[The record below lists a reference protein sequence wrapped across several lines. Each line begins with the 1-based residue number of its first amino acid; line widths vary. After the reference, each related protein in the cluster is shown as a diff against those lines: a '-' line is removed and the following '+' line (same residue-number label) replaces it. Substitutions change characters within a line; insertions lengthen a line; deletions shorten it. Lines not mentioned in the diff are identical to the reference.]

1 MLAKLRSQLTYANV
15 MATIAVFLAMGG
27 GAYALTIPRNSVG
40 SGQIKANA
48 VDTVEIK
55 NNAVTSPKVRNGSLL
70 EDDFRRGELP
80 RGAKG
85 DKGDPGPQGPQGPQG
100 AQGLLGEKGEKG
112 DKGDPGSAAS
122 DSDTLDGLDSL
133 QFMRS
138 NVSDAF
144 TGGLL
149 DVTQDLEVGGIGR
162 IPSLRSLTDGSMNVR
177 SDQVLNFHV
186 DDDNDLADDGGA
198 FVMRVTKN
206 GLDGA
211 AILMALTE
219 TGQLETIGPIR
230 STGDLTSGGGGNVVS
245 TGGDFVGGNDPTKL
259 ISRQGTE
266 LHVDFNG
273 STADTGTAEPL
284 DVFRNGSTAAADRLM
299 RLDQGG
305 DLSALGDLAA
315 AGNVTSA
322 GQFRHPT
329 SGDTTLFS
337 IADVLLDSGANTEVQ
352 ADGTATMSIDHN
364 NNSAD
369 TSTTS
374 RFQVMR
380 NGSTLDA
387 DRLLD
392 VRQNGDLIAL
402 GNVQANGHLLGPDAS
417 AARLRGD
424 TDTQLVIDDD
434 NSAADNTA
442 SDEFSIHHNS
452 NGGQNNDSNQLM
464 DLKEN
469 GDMAIR
475 GTLSQNVD
483 FDLAE
488 AFVRRGEI
496 RPGDIVRVDPNRPD
510 GVIRTSSARDSGAIG
525 VASSDPGIILGGTM
539 DAASLEEGWGKP
551 MLERFR
557 KAQPDLEAEVL
568 AVHPALRNDRGA
580 LEEQALG
587 LFKERNFVR
596 VALAGRLPV
605 RADASFGAI
614 EAGDPLTP
622 SPIPGVAMKADG
634 PGPIIGT
641 ALEGLDEGR
650 GEVKLFA
657 NRSWSG
663 SGAPAAD
670 DGPDGGPVAGFWAA
684 LLKASIALAFLLL
697 AAGTALA
704 LNRVRVRTV
713 T

>member
-1 MLAKLRSQLTYANV
+1 MS
-15 MATIAVFLAMGG
+15 
-27 GAYALTIPRNSVG
+27 S
-40 SGQIKANA
+40 
-48 VDTVEIK
+48 
-55 NNAVTSPKVRNGSLL
+55 
-70 EDDFRRGELP
+70 
-80 RGAKG
+80 
-85 DKGDPGPQGPQGPQG
+85 
-100 AQGLLGEKGEKG
+100 
-112 DKGDPGSAAS
+112 
-122 DSDTLDGLDSL
+122 
-133 QFMRS
+133 
-138 NVSDAF
+138 
-144 TGGLL
+144 
-149 DVTQDLEVGGIGR
+149 
-162 IPSLRSLTDGSMNVR
+162 
-177 SDQVLNFHV
+177 
-186 DDDNDLADDGGA
+186 
-198 FVMRVTKN
+198 
-206 GLDGA
+206 
-211 AILMALTE
+211 
-219 TGQLETIGPIR
+219 
-230 STGDLTSGGGGNVVS
+230 
-245 TGGDFVGGNDPTKL
+245 GGDFVGGNDATRL
-259 ISRQGTE
+259 VSRQGTE

-273 STADTGTAEPL
+273 STADTGIAEPL
-284 DVFRNGSTAAADRLM
+284 DVFRNGSTAAVDRLL
-299 RLDQGG
+299 RLDQSG
-305 DLSALGDLAA
+305 DLSALGDVSS
-315 AGNVTSA
+315 AGNVVSS
-322 GQFRHPT
+322 GQFRHP
-329 SGDTTLFS
+329 SSDTTLFS
-337 IADVLLDSGANTEVQ
+337 IQDVLLDSGANTEVQ

-364 NNSAD
+364 NNSTD

-380 NGSTLDA
+380 NGSTLDV

-402 GNVQANGHLLGPDAS
+402 GNVQANGHLLGPNAS
-417 AARLRGD
+417 GARLRGD
-424 TDTQLVIDDD
+424 TDLQLVIDDD
-434 NSAADNTA
+434 NSAADNTTT
-442 SDEFSIHHNS
+442 DEFSIHHNS

-475 GTLSQNVD
+475 GTLSQNID

-557 KAQPDLEAEVL
+557 KAQPELEAEVL
-568 AVHPALRNDRGA
+568 AVHPALRDDRGA

-587 LFKERNFVR
+587 LFKERNFVK
-596 VALAGRLPV
+596 VALVGRLPV

-670 DGPDGGPVAGFWAA
+670 DDPDGGPVAGFWEA

-697 AAGTALA
+697 AAGTALV
-704 LNRVRVRTV
+704 LNRVRVRAV

>member
-27 GAYALTIPRNSVG
+27 GAYALTVPRNSVG
-40 SGQIKANA
+40 AGQIKANA
-48 VDTVEIK
+48 VDTAEIK

-80 RGAKG
+80 TGAKG
-85 DKGDPGPQGPQGPQG
+85 DKGDPGPQGPGGPQG
-100 AQGLLGEKGEKG
+100 AQGLPGEKGEKG

-122 DSDTLDGLDSL
+122 DSETLDSL
-133 QFMRS
+133 DSAQFMRS
-138 NVSDAF
+138 DVSDTFA
-144 TGGLL
+144 GGELN
-149 DVTQDLEVGGIGR
+149 VTQDLEVGGIGR

-177 SDQVLNFHV
+177 SDQVLDFHV
-186 DDDNDLADDGGA
+186 DDDNTVADDAG
-198 FVMRVTKN
+198 FIMRVMKN
-206 GLDGA
+206 GLGGA
-211 AILMALTE
+211 GIVMALRE
-219 TGQLETIGPIR
+219 NGDFATIGPIS
-230 STGDLTSGGGGNVVS
+230 STGTLTAGGGGNVVS
-245 TGGDFVGGNDPTKL
+245 SGGDFTGGNDATKL

-273 STADTGTAEPL
+273 STADNTTTETL
-284 DVFRNGSTAAADRLM
+284 DVFRNGSILAADRLM
-299 RLDQGG
+299 RLDQAG
-305 DLSALGDLAA
+305 DLSALGDLSA
-315 AGNVTSA
+315 AGNVTSS
-322 GQFRHPT
+322 GQFRHPA

-352 ADGTATMSIDHN
+352 ADGTATVSIDHN

-380 NGSTLDA
+380 NGSTLDV

-442 SDEFSIHHNS
+442 TDEFSIHHNS
-452 NGGQNNDSNQLM
+452 NGGQNNDTNQLM

-475 GTLSQNVD
+475 GTLSQNID

-488 AFVRRGEI
+488 AFVRKGEI

-539 DAASLEEGWGKP
+539 DAASLGEGWGKP

-557 KAQPDLEAEVL
+557 KAQPKLEAEVL

-596 VALAGRLPV
+596 VALVGRLPV

-663 SGAPAAD
+663 SGVPAAD
-670 DGPDGGPVAGFWAA
+670 DDPDGGPVAGFWAA